1 MKIKYLLLTLCA
13 FLPSMAHAGEWD
25 INVSGY
31 AQGLYGYSH
40 RPDRFKSND
49 KNNHGVGQGDVSF
62 SADYTFNDDYSASVN
77 LDVMGGID
85 QELKD
90 YNQGAWGEEAYL
102 IADSPYGRLMLGQTF
117 NVDAQFH
124 EGAPEAG
131 AVGVNNSDVV
141 DFIRNPSWQRNS
153 RGTRFATLNTTYIN
167 TDGVAPKVSYISPAY
182 YNTMLGLTYVPDAYN
197 RRGLVNKRASYSHDG
212 GLIAALYSAQE
223 FGKFKLAGSLG
234 YAEFHDNDKEMS
246 ASLRVSRGNLSLGG
260 GWRKTYIDGHDKQ
273 RRIEV
278 SEQMPLLFDNYRE
291 GQAWDVGVGYEIGP
305 YKVALSYFESKAERT
320 DNKDKITV
328 LSNQYQYNQYA
339 EIYLAAAHVDF
350 EGATTAA
357 GANNQGYAFIAGVG
371 LNF

>member
-1 MKIKYLLLTLCA
+1 MKIKY
-13 FLPSMAHAGEWD
+13 FLFALIALFPSLAAAGGWD
-25 INVSGY
+25 IDVSGH
-31 AQGLYGYSH
+31 AQGIYGYSH
-40 RPDRFKSND
+40 RPRRFKSND
-49 KNNHGVGQGDVSF
+49 KNNHIVGQGDVSF
-62 SADYTFNDDYSASVN
+62 SAAYSFDDDYSASIN
-77 LDVMGGID
+77 FDVMGGID

-90 YNQGAWGEEAYL
+90 YNQGAWGEEAYV

-131 AVGVNNSDVV
+131 AIGINNSEVV
-141 DFIRNPSWQRNS
+141 DFIRNPNWQRNS

-167 TDGVAPKVSYISPAY
+167 TDGVAPKVSYISPSF

-212 GLIAALYSAQE
+212 GFVAALYSAQE
-223 FGKFKLAGSLG
+223 FGRFKLNGSLG

-246 ASLRVSRGNLSLGG
+246 ASLRLSRGNVSIGG
-260 GWRKTYIDGHDKQ
+260 GWRKTYIDGRDKQ

-291 GQAWDVGVGYEIGP
+291 GQAWDIGVGYEIGP
-305 YKVALSYFESKAERT
+305 FKTALSYFESKAERT
-320 DNKDKITV
+320 SNKDKITV
-328 LSNQYQYNQYA
+328 FSNQYQFNQYA
-339 EIYLAAAHVDF
+339 EVYLAAAHVDF
-350 EGATTAA
+350 EGADKAPA
-357 GANNQGYAFIAGVG
+357 DNNQGYAFMAGIG